1 MSLDLTETEKER
13 LGRLRAE
20 AELAALRARVAED
33 AFKSAARNMAA
44 RRGIASDFEI
54 DWDRGVLVQKS

>member
-1 MSLDLTETEKER
+1 MHKNLLPDVSPEPVSLDLTETEKER

-33 AFKSAARNMAA
+33 AFKSAARIMAA
-44 RRGIASDFEI
+44 ATQPF
-54 DWDRGVLVQKS
+54 V